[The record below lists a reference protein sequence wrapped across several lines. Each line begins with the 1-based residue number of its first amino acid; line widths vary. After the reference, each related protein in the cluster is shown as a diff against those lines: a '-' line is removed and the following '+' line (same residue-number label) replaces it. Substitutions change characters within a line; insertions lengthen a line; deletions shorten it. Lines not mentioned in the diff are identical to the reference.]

1 MPQGRYQLS
10 RGDPSGSLVF
20 AAGTVVPSAG
30 QPLSSA
36 TLGGAWKVACWGT
49 AGVNPAWHLVTCFS
63 AETASRP
70 RAPPLPSSAV
80 KVARRPAS
88 PVQNAPTTVEVS
100 IVMPCLNEVETLAAC
115 IAEARE
121 AIAKGGY
128 TAEIIVA
135 DNGSTDGSQL
145 LARELGATVVDVQR
159 KGYGSALIGG
169 IDAAQGRFVV
179 MGDADASYDFAAIAP
194 LIARLRE
201 GYDLVVGNRFL
212 GGIEPG
218 AMPWSHRWLGNPVL
232 SSINKMFF
240 HAPVGDTHC
249 GLRAFTK
256 DAYEKMRLRA
266 TGMEFA
272 SEMVIKASLNG
283 MRITEVPVVLRPDG
297 RSRPPH
303 LRTWRD
309 GWRHLRFMLLFSP
322 RWLFLYP
329 GLALLIAGVL
339 VGTVLE
345 TGSKKIG
352 PVTFDIHTLLLA
364 GFACLIGYQLVVF
377 AVFTKVFAMQQ
388 GFHPPNPSYRAMFRY
403 VKLETGLAIGGV
415 MLLLGVAGT
424 VAAVS
429 SWGAVGFG
437 DLDPRVTMREVIPAA
452 VLLTLGVQTIFASFF
467 LSILGIDSEPDSR

>member
-1 MPQGRYQLS
+1 MKTVQRAT
-10 RGDPSGSLVF
+10 RGTEDTRP
-20 AAGTVVPSAG
+20 
-30 QPLSSA
+30 
-36 TLGGAWKVACWGT
+36 VA
-49 AGVNPAWHLVTCFS
+49 
-63 AETASRP
+63 
-70 RAPPLPSSAV
+70 
-80 KVARRPAS
+80 
-88 PVQNAPTTVEVS
+88 VEVS
-100 IVMPCLNEVETLAAC
+100 IVMPCLNEVETLADC

-135 DNGSTDGSQL
+135 DNGSSDGSQL
-145 LARELGATVVDVQR
+145 VARELGAKVVDVQR

-194 LIARLRE
+194 LIAKLRD

-256 DAYEKMRLRA
+256 GAYDKMRLRA

-272 SEMVIKASLNG
+272 SEMVIKASLKG

-329 GLALLIAGVL
+329 GLALLVVGLGLSALLVAGPL
-339 VGTVLE
+339 RVGGVRL
-345 TGSKKIG
+345 
-352 PVTFDIHTLLLA
+352 DIHTMLVA
-364 GFACLIGYQLVVF
+364 GFLALLGYQLVLF
-377 AVFTKVFAMQQ
+377 AVFTKMFAIRE
-388 GFHPPNPSYRAMFRY
+388 GFHPPHPALQTLLRY
-403 VKLETGLAIGGV
+403 ITLEVGLLAGALMALGG
-415 MLLLGVAGT
+415 LVAL
-424 VAAVS
+424 VLAVT
-429 SWGAVGFG
+429 SWQSVGFG
-437 DLDPRVTMREVIPAA
+437 NLNPSTTMREVIPAV
-452 VLLTLGVQTIFASFF
+452 VLLSLGTQTIFASFF
-467 LSILGIDSEPDSR
+467 ISILSIDLS